1 MLDVECAD
9 IIAGRA
15 TPPGK
20 GAIAVIRMSGKGAF
34 EIISSHIVSK
44 IPVSRMRYFH
54 LYRAMFFDRVGGNP
68 LDDLMIALMPEG
80 KSYTC
85 EDMVEIF
92 SHGGMGVAHGI
103 LRSLL
108 NGGARLAEPGEFTYR
123 AFRNG
128 RIDLVQA
135 EGIGILAEAR
145 SSTSIKAATSIVTGK
160 VSKRIIAWYEELTRI
175 LADLEFGIDF
185 GDDHNGDGFVK
196 VQNDSIEKIMME
208 MSGFTGGVSAG
219 RLITDGPK
227 VVVAGCS
234 NSGKTTLVNKIA
246 GRNVALADEMPGT
259 TRDSVEVYLNLSGG
273 DFVLIDTAG
282 FGYTEDPLWKQ
293 TRKLA
298 EKSVEDADIVIH
310 LVDANKGF
318 CGDDAKIERLA
329 GKKNIIRVWNKI
341 DLISE
346 EKIPLEEDDLC
357 ISALTGEKIAELV
370 TEIDTRL
377 RKSNFDPDEE
387 ILLLTYRQSTHVKD
401 AENSLLRAKEAIQ
414 GGYTEEIIAQE
425 IRDALE
431 SLGKLTGRAVDEEV
445 LESIFSRFCIGK

>member
-219 RLITDGPK
+219 R
-227 VVVAGCS
+227 
-234 NSGKTTLVNKIA
+234 
-246 GRNVALADEMPGT
+246 
-259 TRDSVEVYLNLSGG
+259 
-273 DFVLIDTAG
+273 
-282 FGYTEDPLWKQ
+282 
-293 TRKLA
+293 
-298 EKSVEDADIVIH
+298 
-310 LVDANKGF
+310 
-318 CGDDAKIERLA
+318 
-329 GKKNIIRVWNKI
+329 
-341 DLISE
+341 
-346 EKIPLEEDDLC
+346 
-357 ISALTGEKIAELV
+357 
-370 TEIDTRL
+370 
-377 RKSNFDPDEE
+377 
-387 ILLLTYRQSTHVKD
+387 
-401 AENSLLRAKEAIQ
+401 
-414 GGYTEEIIAQE
+414 
-425 IRDALE
+425 
-431 SLGKLTGRAVDEEV
+431 
-445 LESIFSRFCIGK
+445 